1 MLRRAVLSVSL
12 ILSACSLA
20 VGQSQP
26 QPSNG
31 PPPPSN
37 GPAPPNP
44 ATVPSGPTGKVITV
58 SPGQA
63 NIPQL
68 PDAQAAQANT
78 PPHLKPMDLDNREK
92 LADGTK
98 MQLIRV
104 MDAEFVH
111 VRKNLPLGEKNLA
124 IAPDGLVKPGDAELY
139 RMAQTYGAAAKI
151 GDRVQITNI
160 VFKEKSIYFEIN
172 GGPKKKTKWY
182 QHVEISGMGGST
194 GGVDPNQAQPT
205 GAAVTLEFKKH
216 VPEMT
221 GAELKQMLTPVL
233 DFSVKT
239 AAEVFV
245 DTLPPKIR
253 EAVKKHEVLVGMNH
267 DMVVMAK
274 DRPEQKVREKDDK
287 GKEYEE
293 WIYGAPPKD
302 VVFVRFIGD
311 EVVQVK
317 TAKVGGQIMVKTEKE
332 VDVKDGVPTLA
343 ALKSSDSPQDVSGAP
358 QPEQPTHRPTLKRP
372 DEQPDPM
379 VQQAGG
385 ASPAQ
390 QPPPPHDEPQ
400 WGTNGKQPASG
411 NADQQPAHSQDK
423 TSQEPVKTP
432 PL

>member
-1 MLRRAVLSVSL
+1 MLRSAALSFSLVLT
-12 ILSACSLA
+12 ACSLA
-20 VGQSQP
+20 VGQS
-26 QPSNG
+26 
-31 PPPPSN
+31 
-37 GPAPPNP
+37 AP
-44 ATVPSGPTGKVITV
+44 ITV
-58 SPGQA
+58 KPGNSLDSHTPKPA
-63 NIPQL
+63 
-68 PDAQAAQANT
+68 DAQPPLSADT
-78 PPHLKPMDLDNREK
+78 TPHLKPMDLDSREK
-92 LADGTK
+92 LANGTR

-111 VRKNLPLGEKNLA
+111 VRKYFPVGEKNMV

-139 RMAQTYGAAAKI
+139 RMAQTNGAAAKL

-182 QHVEISGMGGST
+182 QHIQVSGMGGST

-205 GAAVTLEFKKH
+205 GAAVTLEFNKH

-245 DTLPPKIR
+245 DTLPPKIK

-274 DRPEQKVREKDDK
+274 DRPQQKVREKDDK

-293 WIYGAPPKD
+293 WIYGAPPQD
-302 VVFVRFIGD
+302 VVFVRFTGD

-317 TAKVGGQIMVKTEKE
+317 TAKVGGQMIVKTEKE

-343 ALKSSDSPQDVSGAP
+343 ALKSSDNPQEVSGAP
-358 QPEQPTHRPTLKRP
+358 QQDQPTHKPTLKRP

-379 VQQAGG
+379 TQP
-385 ASPAQ
+385 ASGTSSSTSKPLPTPQ
-390 QPPPPHDEPQ
+390 DEPQ
-400 WGTNGKQPASG
+400 WGTKPSSG
-411 NADQQPAHSQDK
+411 NTDQQPAQTQEKNPQD
-423 TSQEPVKTP
+423 PVKTP
-432 PL
+432 PPR